1 MASAPVE
8 RGEDPLDFGRAAARG
23 GQPGTFAAVSV
34 DVRHGISRADLRSP
48 ARWGSNRRTTSTGV
62 SGGLLQIGGI
72 LRPGARLDALP
83 ENVNVGCA
91 VPGHASFG
99 PVMWLRLAAHHVAF
113 NPFELR
119 IIRVMDSAGRQ
130 LMLDVV
136 SPAADIGEVSR
147 RHLDRGRPRT
157 ALGHLMA
164 DLGAGDLRDLSPMM
178 SGRSGR
184 WVEVYRDLCEWATLY
199 DLVCRR
205 DFVTDTLIVRDG
217 LLRAKIFAS
226 DLFLTM
232 GRRMQAA
239 IERTA
244 REDRRRVWIVGLAK
258 RSAVLDHYRLAMSL
272 AGIFD
277 RGSPCFVKVPEAL
290 QEKVYRWDEYLR
302 GPEETG
308 RGGELPKFNLGE
320 MHFVRFGARPGDPI
334 WTADLLAWQA
344 GDAQA
349 IFGHLLADA
358 VAGFPVPFYP
368 CCLQQADTHSHVAN
382 LDLEIVQ
389 DSLVEAVRDL
399 VGPDHVPVV
408 GVFRG
413 FSDSGLEF
421 HADLVLPYRD
431 DFQSI
436 PMHGQFVLIQLE
448 HEEEAVLGRITAA
461 AAEGRLVSSI
471 GEDYAIRAV
480 RDERPIPDELRDQV
494 PQVPGRHPGAGRG
507 AGRRRQARLRPQP
520 PAAAPCGRQGRAPV
534 R

>member
-1 MASAPVE
+1 MFDRE
-8 RGEDPLDFGRAAARG
+8 QL
-23 GQPGTFAAVSV
+23 
-34 DVRHGISRADLRSP
+34 ADLRRQVREQA
-48 ARWGSNRRTTSTGV
+48 ARDAPLLDELLTQAREMAGDVRTIRPRQGTSV
-62 SGGLLQIGGI
+62 ALMAADGGNN
-72 LRPGARLDALP
+72 A
-83 ENVNVGCA
+83 
-91 VPGHASFG
+91 
-99 PVMWLRLAAHHVAF
+99 VAF

-147 RHLDRGRPRT
+147 RHLDRERPRT

-164 DLGAGDLRDLSPMM
+164 DLGTGDLRDLSPMM

-232 GRRMQAA
+232 GRLMQAA

-258 RSAVLDHYRLAMSL
+258 RSAVLDYYRLAMSL

-277 RGSPCFVKVPEAL
+277 RGSPCFVKVPAAL

-308 RGGELPKFNLGE
+308 RGGEVPKFNLGE

-368 CCLQQADTHSHVAN
+368 YCLQQADTHSHVAN

-399 VGPDHVPVV
+399 VGPDRVPVIDALRLATDV
-408 GVFRG
+408 
-413 FSDSGLEF
+413 
-421 HADLVLPYRD
+421 
-431 DFQSI
+431 
-436 PMHGQFVLIQLE
+436 
-448 HEEEAVLGRITAA
+448 AA
-461 AAEGRLVSSI
+461 
-471 GEDYAIRAV
+471 
-480 RDERPIPDELRDQV
+480 
-494 PQVPGRHPGAGRG
+494 
-507 AGRRRQARLRPQP
+507 RRYE
-520 PAAAPCGRQGRAPV
+520 
-534 R
+534 